1 MGDLTVAHL
10 EAAGLTGELDAVE
23 GAVANHLDGSN
34 ANVAIVGEPYAGR
47 DVLLSHAEAQLGAA
61 SGHVAFDAPVIDPEA
76 MEFPNREVVFV
87 EGCHHLYERRVGGFD
102 ALDAFLERTAES
114 DSLFVTG
121 WNQWAWDYLAAAH
134 DVDRAFPVQVEIPR
148 LEPAAITAVVR
159 EHVDEL
165 PSFVESEEY
174 GRVKTVGLDTTTVG
188 AVAGREVTVPVP
200 EFNVEYL
207 TARDLG
213 DGYGEVERVVYERL
227 ARLAEGN
234 PGVALAL
241 WADAAADGE
250 ISLAELDEP
259 EVTLDL
265 DDDEAFALTTVL
277 SKERL
282 AVDAL
287 ERLLDDV
294 DVARA
299 VQTLAYHD
307 LVTVDDGV
315 VSVAPERFHAAVEH
329 LEGRRYLW

>member
-1 MGDLTVAHL
+1 MGDLTVADL
-10 EAAGLTGELDAVE
+10 EAAGLTSELDAVE
-23 GAVANHLDGSN
+23 EAVANHLEGAN
-34 ANVAIVGEPYAGR
+34 ANVAIVAEPYAGR

-61 SGHVAFDAPVIDPEA
+61 SGHVAFEEPVTDPDEL
-76 MEFPNREVVFV
+76 EFPNREVVFV
-87 EGCHHLYERRVGGFD
+87 EGCHYLYERRIGGFD

-114 DSLFVTG
+114 DSLFVTA
-121 WNQWAWDYLAAAH
+121 WNHWAWDYLAAAH
-134 DVDRAFPVQVEIPR
+134 DVDRAFPVEVEVPR
-148 LEPAAITAVVR
+148 LPPEAITALVR
-159 EHVDEL
+159 EHADEL
-165 PSFVESEEY
+165 PTFVESEEY

-188 AVAGREVTVPVP
+188 AVAGREVSVPVP

-213 DGYGEVERVVYERL
+213 DEYGEVERVVYERL

-241 WADAAADGE
+241 WEDAVADGE
-250 ISLAELDEP
+250 ISLAELDDPDDALE
-259 EVTLDL
+259 L
-265 DDDEAFALTTVL
+265 DDAEAFALTSVL
-277 SKERL
+277 CKEQL
-282 AVDAL
+282 SYDAL

-307 LVTVDDGV
+307 LVSVDGDV